1 MEKKCCICGKTF
13 IDYGNNAEPIRK
25 GICCNSCN
33 VRYVINSRILQW
45 EGTFEIV
52 KTFKELKNID
62 KKLTDKNFELRA
74 NFQKFLKRYENI
86 ETGENV
92 IVCIL

>member
-1 MEKKCCICGKTF
+1 MEKKCCICGHTF
-13 IDYGNNAEPIRK
+13 TERGNNAEPVRK
-25 GICCNSCN
+25 GICCDSCN

-86 ETGENV
+86 ESAENV